1 MNYRQKIVLL
11 FRGLVVG
18 RDRKIMIMMIEKGD
32 QDSVSRCSICN
43 KANTTITDP
52 NSGEIICSNCGMVVS
67 DKIEDAIHPERRMY
81 TFEDGDK
88 NVRTGAPSSLARHD
102 MGLSTIIGREN
113 KDASGQKIDRG
124 MHSKLVRL
132 RTLDFRTRM
141 RTSGDRNFMRTFGQ
155 LERLKEKLGLSDTIV
170 EKAAYL
176 YRKVRERGL
185 IRGRTIDSMLAA
197 AVYSACREME
207 TPRTIKDI
215 AAKNNVKR
223 KDVAKSYRLLVLEL
237 GVRIPVVNP
246 MKCVT
251 RVANRLS
258 ISEKTKHHAL
268 EMMEE
273 VVNKKI
279 TAGKEPMGLAATV
292 LYASAIKTDEK
303 IPQKDVAAASGVTEV
318 TIRNRFKDLKKILEN

>member
-141 RTSGDRNFMRTFGQ
+141 RTSGDRNFMRAFGQ

-223 KDVAKSYRLLVLEL
+223 KDVAKSYRLLVFEL

>member
-1 MNYRQKIVLL
+1 M
-11 FRGLVVG
+11 
-18 RDRKIMIMMIEKGD
+18 IMIIEKED
-32 QDSVSRCSICN
+32 QGSVSRCSICN
-43 KANTTITDP
+43 QENTAITDP
-52 NSGEIICSNCGMVVS
+52 NSGEIICSGCGMVIS
-67 DKIEDAIHPERRMY
+67 DKIEDDIHPERRVH
-81 TFEDGDK
+81 TFEDVDK
-88 NVRTGAPSSLARHD
+88 RARTGAPSSLARHD

-113 KDASGQKIDRG
+113 RDAGGQKIDTA
-124 MHSKLVRL
+124 MHSRLERL

-141 RTSGDRNFMRTFGQ
+141 RTSGDRNFARAFGQ
-155 LERLKEKLGLSDTIV
+155 LERLKEKLSLSDAIV

-176 YRKVRERGL
+176 YRKVQEKGL

-215 AAKNNVKR
+215 SAKSNVKR
-223 KDVAKSYRLLVLEL
+223 KDVARSYRLLVFEL

-246 MKCVT
+246 MKCVA

-268 EMMEE
+268 SMMEE
-273 VVNKKI
+273 VVNKEI

-292 LYASAIKTDEK
+292 LYASSIKTDEK
-303 IPQKDVAAASGVTEV
+303 IPQKEIAAASGVTEV